1 MNKIIG
7 SHSSPGVYTKFTDLS
22 YAANSIGITT
32 LGLVGE
38 TLKGPAFEP
47 IMISDWSKYQDYFG
61 GTSAEKF
68 QGTQYPKYELPYI
81 AKSYLSASDQ
91 LYVCRVLGLSGYNAG
106 PAFVLTAEKSVP
118 PMPTDGTGSVTAGT
132 NNKYVIALL
141 RSRGSYNTTGDTMN
155 CNSTASTSYDTLTY
169 FCDEIEIA
177 PATKNDFGYNECTE
191 DIYNGGNPAGLNID
205 QNNYGVFNITTK
217 KKNKIKNTYTV
228 SLNPNSK
235 NYIYNVLGSNP
246 NDGNADIFVE
256 ELYDYYLEDLI
267 IEGKVNAI
275 SSTVE
280 TIKEAILEEV
290 ADAVA
295 DFVSIPKDKL
305 NRTNLGQTY
314 LVDSNAI
321 ENSGLYFYEDAQVSV
336 GDIVKVISEFDNS
349 GKRIYTYEVIVS
361 LKNAEP
367 DAKTIQVVKVL
378 SQGVYYYKNE
388 QNKSVESLSTVMDL
402 NDYKEQFRCATTPWV
417 VSEIKG
423 EGKNLELKKLFR
435 FHTITDGNA
444 ANEQVKISIANIKP
458 DDGTFDVY
466 VRDYN
471 DSDGNQTILES
482 YKNVNMVPGNSKYI
496 GLQIGTIDGSYEL
509 KSKYVMIEIIE
520 NDMTMMCVPGGFLGY
535 PSREYKEGLVS
546 PTFKYNTFY
555 DDTIREK
562 RQYFGL
568 SNLTG
573 VDVDMLRYKGKNAYT
588 ENYAVGY
595 TNGFHLDSTLSN
607 EVLEVLG
614 DVNVTV
620 DGEPISKWTTVSP
633 NNIVNGSNKS
643 PILGSESDMEGTIY
657 ENVALRKFTLYPYG
671 GFDGWDIYRTER
683 TNGDEY
689 SVNKY
694 KGNTRGLT
702 KNSTFSKI
710 NDGTGLNLT
719 GNTINSDYYA
729 YLAGAK
735 QFDNPEKFQINL
747 FATPGIDYV
756 NQLSLSNEI
765 LAMIEDDRKDSL
777 YIMTTPD
784 KPAGA
789 SDVVD
794 DMYTSAEASSNL
806 DDSDIDTYYAA
817 TYYPWVKYYDSA
829 NSIYINLPAT
839 KDVLRNMA
847 DVDNKKYPWFAPAG
861 IERGN
866 VDCVK
871 MHFFAKIEDE
881 DNVYGNRIN
890 PLKTFSKD
898 GVKIWGN
905 KTLYRGDTP
914 MNRVNTVR
922 LMLYMRKLI
931 SEAVRVLIF
940 EPNDTTLKGE
950 FISIVNPILSNIKAE
965 RGITDYR
972 LDVSQTPEE
981 MDAHEL
987 SCRLWVK
994 PTPTLEYISIEF
1006 MITPQG
1012 VDFAD

>member
-118 PMPTDGTGSVTAGT
+118 PMPTDGTSSVTDGT

-217 KKNKIKNTYTV
+217 KGGKIKNTYTV

-246 NDGNADIFVE
+246 NDGNADVFVE

-336 GDIVKVISEFDNS
+336 GDIVKVISKFDNS
-349 GKRIYTYEVIVS
+349 GKRIYTYEVIGK

-388 QNKSVESLSTVMDL
+388 QNKL
-402 NDYKEQFRCATTPWV
+402 ND
-417 VSEIKG
+417 
-423 EGKNLELKKLFR
+423 
-435 FHTITDGNA
+435 
-444 ANEQVKISIANIKP
+444 
-458 DDGTFDVY
+458 
-466 VRDYN
+466 
-471 DSDGNQTILES
+471 
-482 YKNVNMVPGNSKYI
+482 
-496 GLQIGTIDGSYEL
+496 
-509 KSKYVMIEIIE
+509 
-520 NDMTMMCVPGGFLGY
+520 
-535 PSREYKEGLVS
+535 
-546 PTFKYNTFY
+546 
-555 DDTIREK
+555 
-562 RQYFGL
+562 
-568 SNLTG
+568 
-573 VDVDMLRYKGKNAYT
+573 
-588 ENYAVGY
+588 
-595 TNGFHLDSTLSN
+595 
-607 EVLEVLG
+607 
-614 DVNVTV
+614 
-620 DGEPISKWTTVSP
+620 
-633 NNIVNGSNKS
+633 
-643 PILGSESDMEGTIY
+643 
-657 ENVALRKFTLYPYG
+657 
-671 GFDGWDIYRTER
+671 
-683 TNGDEY
+683 
-689 SVNKY
+689 
-694 KGNTRGLT
+694 
-702 KNSTFSKI
+702 
-710 NDGTGLNLT
+710 
-719 GNTINSDYYA
+719 
-729 YLAGAK
+729 
-735 QFDNPEKFQINL
+735 
-747 FATPGIDYV
+747 
-756 NQLSLSNEI
+756 
-765 LAMIEDDRKDSL
+765 
-777 YIMTTPD
+777 
-784 KPAGA
+784 
-789 SDVVD
+789 
-794 DMYTSAEASSNL
+794 
-806 DDSDIDTYYAA
+806 
-817 TYYPWVKYYDSA
+817 
-829 NSIYINLPAT
+829 
-839 KDVLRNMA
+839 
-847 DVDNKKYPWFAPAG
+847 
-861 IERGN
+861 
-866 VDCVK
+866 
-871 MHFFAKIEDE
+871 
-881 DNVYGNRIN
+881 
-890 PLKTFSKD
+890 
-898 GVKIWGN
+898 
-905 KTLYRGDTP
+905 
-914 MNRVNTVR
+914 
-922 LMLYMRKLI
+922 
-931 SEAVRVLIF
+931 
-940 EPNDTTLKGE
+940 
-950 FISIVNPILSNIKAE
+950 
-965 RGITDYR
+965 
-972 LDVSQTPEE
+972 
-981 MDAHEL
+981 
-987 SCRLWVK
+987 
-994 PTPTLEYISIEF
+994 
-1006 MITPQG
+1006 
-1012 VDFAD
+1012 